1 MACLIILLFSIEIS
15 PLNPQFPHHI
25 RPRHPATRK
34 KEEQKEKTRKPR
46 WKFKEKV
53 KKSRK
58 QAR

>member
-34 KEEQKEKTRKPR
+34 KEEQKEKQENLGGNSK
-46 WKFKEKV
+46 
-53 KKSRK
+53 
-58 QAR
+58 